1 MVVAAAEMF
10 LFDCCLHLIKLSCRV
25 VPAFPRMEVT
35 RLGGALI
42 TLGELKPWS
51 VPVGMEGACHL
62 NLDLTTAARNNS

>member
-10 LFDCCLHLIKLSCRV
+10 LFDCCLQLIKLSCRV

-51 VPVGMEGACHL
+51 VPVGMEGASHL
-62 NLDLTTAARNNS
+62 NLDPITTAPNNS